1 MHLLLFW
8 LLVVNICG
16 AAAAI
21 HDKRAAVRGA
31 WRVSERTLFL
41 LCILGGCPGVY
52 LAMRAVHHKTKHRR
66 FMWGIPAIFL
76 IQCAI
81 CAALWYYHPMM

>member
-8 LLVVNICG
+8 LLIVNICG

-41 LCILGGCPGVY
+41 LCILGCCSGVY